1 MTTSAY
7 VFNISMSRWKT
18 EQEHPWQKLKY
29 KLVKANIAKH
39 LKNGEQLQI
48 LDAGGGNG
56 LDSLYFAEAGHSI
69 HIVDYSKEMLVEANK
84 LASAK
89 KVENNFK
96 IYHADIQEIDS
107 LFSNIKFDLIL
118 CHNVLQYVEDV
129 SLLVKKLTDLLK
141 SDGFISLIS
150 INRYSIPYQ
159 RAFLRGDLQTALAE
173 IGTREHHGY
182 LFDTTLINY
191 SAEEIAEMLKQ
202 ANATIES
209 DYGIRNIYDYWGDNE
224 QKSDPETQDQL
235 EKIEFEL
242 TDKYPYK
249 LLARYYQIIAR
260 KE

>member
-1 MTTSAY
+1 MTTSSS
-7 VFNISMSRWKT
+7 VFDNNISVWKK
-18 EQEHPWQKLKY
+18 EQEQPWQVLKY
-29 KLVKANIAKH
+29 KLAKANIEKH
-39 LKNGEQLQI
+39 LHTGNLQI

-56 LDSLYFAEAGHSI
+56 VDSLDFAKAGHCV
-69 HIVDYSKEMLVEANK
+69 HLVDYSKEMLGEALK
-84 LASAK
+84 IASSVKA
-89 KVENNFK
+89 EDK
-96 IYHADIQEIDS
+96 ITTYQADIRELSS
-107 LFSNIKFDLIL
+107 LFPDTKFDLIL

-129 SLLVKKLTDLLK
+129 SALVKTLVDLLK
-141 SDGFISLIS
+141 PDGLISLIS

-159 RAFLRGDLQTALAE
+159 RAFLHGDLQTALAE

-191 SAEEIAEMLKQ
+191 SAEEIAEMLKK

-224 QKSDPETQDQL
+224 QKSDAEIQDQL
-235 EKIEFEL
+235 ERIEFAL

-260 KE
+260 KK